1 VGRVHTIVEQH
12 VRDWALDP
20 RETCIYACGHPRMIE
35 DLRSRYTGTGFE
47 FEEER
52 FWKPN

>member
-1 VGRVHTIVEQH
+1 VHTIVEQH
-12 VRDWALDP
+12 VRDWGLDA
-20 RETCIYACGHPRMIE
+20 RETCIYACGHPQMIE
-35 DLRSRYTGTGFE
+35 DLRARYAGTGFE